1 MKKAT
6 ILKAAPLF
14 FLSLF
19 SDNVWAQTEKEMIE
33 NKEFTIPNPTRYE
46 AFYDIKTGMYYL
58 YPKIGN
64 LVVGE
69 PLTMTPLQYSQ
80 YLQNKNIREFF
91 RQKSSEG
98 TYAQIG
104 DKEEEAK
111 KKSLLPSITIRNRI
125 FETIFGGN
133 KIELIPQ
140 GYATFDL
147 GILHQKIDNPLIL
160 PNNRKSFTI
169 DVQQRIN
176 VGIVGK
182 VGENL
187 QLRAN
192 YDTQSGFAFEN
203 KVNLVWTGTGS
214 SWKDAQDKLSKKL
227 NDRSRDDGEDRII
240 KKVEVGNIN
249 MPLSTSLIR
258 GSESLFGI
266 KTEFQLGKTTG
277 TFVF

>member
-19 SDNVWAQTEKEMIE
+19 SDNVWAQTEEQTIE

-104 DKEEEAK
+104 DKE
-111 KKSLLPSITIRNRI
+111 
-125 FETIFGGN
+125 
-133 KIELIPQ
+133 
-140 GYATFDL
+140 
-147 GILHQKIDNPLIL
+147 
-160 PNNRKSFTI
+160 
-169 DVQQRIN
+169 
-176 VGIVGK
+176 
-182 VGENL
+182 
-187 QLRAN
+187 
-192 YDTQSGFAFEN
+192 
-203 KVNLVWTGTGS
+203 
-214 SWKDAQDKLSKKL
+214 
-227 NDRSRDDGEDRII
+227 
-240 KKVEVGNIN
+240 
-249 MPLSTSLIR
+249 
-258 GSESLFGI
+258 
-266 KTEFQLGKTTG
+266 
-277 TFVF
+277 